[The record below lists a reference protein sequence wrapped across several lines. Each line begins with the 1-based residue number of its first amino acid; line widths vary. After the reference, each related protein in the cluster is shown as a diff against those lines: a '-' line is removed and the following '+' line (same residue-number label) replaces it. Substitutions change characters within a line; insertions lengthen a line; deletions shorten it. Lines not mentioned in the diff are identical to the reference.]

1 MQHRFLKL
9 LLTLLISLPAM
20 TNGSTRGDGHTQLV
34 AMYKTWRA
42 FEKPPLKNGAPDY
55 TQSTFDARMPA
66 FRQLQQ
72 QLLAMDTSGWV
83 VEQQVDWHLLLAEM
97 NGYDFNYRVLKPWSR
112 DPAFYK
118 SIFTERSDVPAHEG
132 PTHHAITDL
141 WTYAFPL
148 SHTERIRLMN
158 DLKVIV
164 PLNAQAKT
172 NLTGNARELWIAG
185 IRDIKTQ
192 VADLK
197 ELLSKPG
204 VGDDRELSTT
214 IDAAIH
220 STVDLVKWLEEKSAS
235 KTGPSGI
242 GKDNYNWYQK
252 NVHMV
257 PLSWDDQVMLLKNEL
272 DRAWSSLKL
281 EEHRNRKLPA
291 IPEADSPESYKLLS
305 ENAAKSLLNFLDKEE
320 MVTVKDYFKPALDE
334 HLGSFVPKEK
344 RNFFYITSHLDPR
357 PLFSHFYHWFELA
370 QMDKEPHPCEI
381 RRSATLYNIFDS
393 RNEGMATAVE
403 ELFMNAGLYDDS
415 PRSREI
421 VYILIAQRAARGL
434 GSLYAHANMMSMEEA
449 GNIHMDYTPRG
460 WMKTEKELRIFEQHL
475 YMRQPG
481 YGTSYITGKHLIDHA
496 IATMARQQE
505 SKKEPFSIRVLLD
518 EMNAMGDIPVSL
530 GHWQLTGDDSQ
541 VREMLKK

>member
-192 VADLK
+192 VTDLK
-197 ELLSKPG
+197 ELLKQSG
-204 VGDDRELSTT
+204 VGSDKELSNLINTT
-214 IDAAIH
+214 II
-220 STVDLVKWLEEKSAS
+220 STIDLVKWLEEKSAS

-305 ENAAKSLLNFLDKEE
+305 EKAAKSLLNFLDKEE

-434 GSLYAHANMMSMEEA
+434 GSLYAHANIMSMEEA